1 MYDGKKREGFQIDR
15 VVRLTILQTSD
26 LHGHVLPLDYSTNKQ
41 KNLGLAKISA
51 IIKKERKESENVLLI
66 DNGDSIQGTPLT
78 YHHAKKA
85 ADQKNPVILAM
96 NALRYDAAV
105 VGNHEFNYGID
116 LLKEAALQSN
126 FPWLSANIL
135 EDGEPLFGKPYL
147 IKKLGKLKIAIL
159 GVTTH
164 YIPNWEDPKH
174 IEKLSFEDAFET
186 AKKWA
191 EYIRNVEAPDLFIV
205 SYHGGFERD
214 LVTGE
219 PTEALTGENQA
230 FQLCYGINGID
241 VLLTGHQHRTIS
253 GTVNGVTVV
262 QPSYNG
268 LALGKVQI
276 TFSIN
281 QHQITIQDKSSEIM
295 YPNEIETDSSIYEL
309 IQPYEHETQKWLD
322 HPIGR
327 IKGNMRIEEPLAA
340 RMKESA
346 FIEFINRVQMEASG
360 ADISNTALFN
370 NSSRGF
376 PENLTMRD
384 IVSNYIYPN
393 TLKVL
398 SLTGYDIKA
407 ALERS
412 ASYFMCGEN
421 GEVMVNPKFQDPKP
435 QHYNYDMWEGIEYVL
450 DISKPIGERVIM
462 LKKDQKPLDL
472 EKEYEVVMNN
482 YRASGGGEYTMFK
495 GKKIVKEVPI
505 DMSELIANYMLEKK
519 EVKAAVNDNWK
530 VICS

>member
-1 MYDGKKREGFQIDR
+1 MYDGKKREGFQIDK
-15 VVRLTILQTSD
+15 VLKLTILLTSD

-41 KNLGLAKISA
+41 MNLGLAKISTL
-51 IIKKERKESENVLLI
+51 IKKERKESGNVILI
-66 DNGDSIQGTPLT
+66 DNGDCIQGTPLT

-85 ADQKNPVILAM
+85 ADQKNPIILAM
-96 NALRYDAAV
+96 NSLQYDAAV
-105 VGNHEFNYGID
+105 VGNHEFNYGMD
-116 LLKEAALQSN
+116 LLKEAASQSH

-135 EDGEPLFGKPYL
+135 ENGEPLLGKPYL
-147 IKKLGKLKIAIL
+147 IKTFEKIKVAIL

-186 AKKWA
+186 AKQWA
-191 EYIRNVEAPDLFIV
+191 EYIRNVEKPDLFIV

-214 LVTGE
+214 PETGE

-230 FQLCYGINGID
+230 YQICHEINGID
-241 VLLTGHQHRTIS
+241 VLLTGHQHRTIT
-253 GTVNGVTVV
+253 GTLNGVTII
-262 QPSYNG
+262 QPSFNG

-276 TFSIN
+276 VFSIN
-281 QHQITIQDKSSEIM
+281 HHQVTIQDKSSEMIDL
-295 YPNEIETDSSIYEL
+295 NEIETDRSMVEL
-309 IQPYEHETQKWLD
+309 IGPYENETQKWLD
-322 HPIGR
+322 QPIGR
-327 IKGNMRIEEPLAA
+327 ITGNMRIEDPLAA

-346 FIEFINRVQMEASG
+346 FVEFINRVQMKASG
-360 ADISNTALFN
+360 ADISNTAIFN
-370 NSSRGF
+370 NSSLGF
-376 PENLTMRD
+376 PEYLTMRE

-398 SLTGYDIKA
+398 SLAGNDIKA

-412 ASYFMCGEN
+412 ASYFMCGES
-421 GEVMVNPKFQDPKP
+421 GEVIVNPKFQNPKP

-450 DISKPIGERVIM
+450 DISRPIGERVVM
-462 LKKDQKPLDL
+462 LKKDHKPLDL
-472 EKEYEVVMNN
+472 SKEYEVVMNN

-495 GKKIVKEVPI
+495 GKKIVKEIPI
-505 DMSELIANYMLEKK
+505 DMSELIADYMLKKK
-519 EVKAAVNDNWK
+519 EVMAAVNDNWK